1 MPLLW
6 IISRQ
11 PHAFPAQLLTLFMF
25 LPFLP
30 VAVMTFFSLL
40 FIPVDIWSVGCIMA
54 EMINGKTLFKGKDCI
69 FCVTGFPRQARRSAV
84 ITQVSRTGTRVN
96 TLCNQVLVLRF
107 KNADSNKG
115 S

>member
-1 MPLLW
+1 
-6 IISRQ
+6 
-11 PHAFPAQLLTLFMF
+11 
-25 LPFLP
+25 
-30 VAVMTFFSLL
+30 
-40 FIPVDIWSVGCIMA
+40 MA

-69 FCVTGFPRQARRSAV
+69 FCVAGFHRQARRSAV
-84 ITQVSRTGTRVN
+84 ITQVPRTGTRVN